1 MSDQTKGR
9 SGGVLPV
16 NAAARKNAAA
26 QSGSK
31 GSARLPAPRLRL
43 IIRRLPPGLTETE
56 FWIAL
61 GDDWKV
67 GSGKV
72 DWAAFKDGKISKDPA
87 KPSRPAR
94 AYIKVKEQSLL
105 DPLSATV
112 KETTFQDAK
121 NTTKDSCLLG
131 PPSLE
136 FAPYNKIPS
145 GRNRND
151 ARQGTIDQDQEFIDF
166 LQGLTEPITKSTANG
181 ADSAE
186 VKQEK
191 ASITP
196 LVQYIKDKKANKAKE
211 KEGNQAKATKAREKQ
226 ETKPA
231 MSESPRS
238 TVVIKGKHAP
248 AEEKQRVQKA
258 TEDAVKAINKS
269 VAAMQGKHQQQAQ
282 TPAKGEPKKAAKEPS
297 SPSPAQ
303 ATPVKR
309 GERQRG
315 NVSAAAR
322 MLQRDLGLLSK
333 ENKSQRT
340 AMAST
345 STATTELST
354 SSTSKPAP
362 APSVLKPQPVPEPK
376 PASPAPTAT
385 PTGPRASRTPSVAS
399 TKTPSTPS
407 QRQTKSAI
415 QPSAGAKSAFLKH
428 ANPSQGITEELL
440 QAAFK
445 DFGAITRCEI
455 DKKKGLGYIDFD
467 DTDGLRKAMAASPV
481 KVANG
486 QVVVLENK
494 SPYAKRGGGPAP
506 GEKQAGASSSGAG
519 AAKGAA
525 NVKTQTQG
533 SGATSTASTPT
544 PGQGRN
550 GGSASSKA
558 VEPTKKLA
566 SSGVIVAKDG
576 NAVPTTPTTPAAATP
591 PTAPAG
597 TPRGGA
603 GGNRGGRAGNGGG
616 GGGGG
621 GARGSAR
628 GAGQGGRQG
637 QSHRGGRSAKRG
649 GGGGATAAA
658 EGGQGP
664 AATTATAP
672 ATAPAAVKD

>member
-1 MSDQTKGR
+1 MVFPDFYTDLFFS
-9 SGGVLPV
+9 
-16 NAAARKNAAA
+16 
-26 QSGSK
+26 
-31 GSARLPAPRLRL
+31 
-43 IIRRLPPGLTETE
+43 
-56 FWIAL
+56 
-61 GDDWKV
+61 
-67 GSGKV
+67 
-72 DWAAFKDGKISKDPA
+72 PA

-105 DPLSATV
+105 DSLSAAV
-112 KETTFQDAK
+112 KQTSFQDAK

-166 LQGLTEPITKSTANG
+166 LQSLTEPITKTTANG

-211 KEGNQAKATKAREKQ
+211 KEGNQAKAAKAREKQ

-231 MSESPRS
+231 TPDTPRS

-282 TPAKGEPKKAAKEPS
+282 TSAKGEPKKAAKEPS
-297 SPSPAQ
+297 SPSPAT
-303 ATPVKR
+303 ANPVKR
-309 GERQRG
+309 ERQRG

-340 AMAST
+340 AKAST
-345 STATTELST
+345 STTTTEPST
-354 SSTSKPAP
+354 SSTSKSVP
-362 APSVLKPQPVPEPK
+362 APSTLKNQPVPEPK
-376 PASPAPTAT
+376 PASPTPNAT
-385 PTGPRASRTPSVAS
+385 PTGPRASRTPSAAS
-399 TKTPSTPS
+399 TKTPSTQS
-407 QRQTKSAI
+407 QRQTKSAV

-440 QAAFK
+440 QSAFE
-445 DFGAITRCEI
+445 DFGTITRCEI

-467 DTDGLRKAMAASPV
+467 DTEGLRKAMAASPV

-494 SPYAKRGGGPAP
+494 SPYAKRGGSAQ
-506 GEKQAGASSSGAG
+506 GEKQGSASAGTG

-525 NVKTQTQG
+525 NVKANAGSSGGQAQVQG
-533 SGATSTASTPT
+533 PDATSKASTPT
-544 PGQGRN
+544 PTPGQARS
-550 GGSASSKA
+550 GGSASKA
-558 VEPTKKLA
+558 VEPTKELA
-566 SSGVIVAKDG
+566 SGTTVAKDE
-576 NAVPTTPTTPAAATP
+576 NPIPTTPTIPAAATGPAAATP
-591 PTAPAG
+591 PTAPRG

-603 GGNRGGRAGNGGG
+603 GGNRGGRAGSG

-621 GARGSAR
+621 GARGNAR

-637 QSHRGGRSAKRG
+637 QSHRGGRGAKRG
-649 GGGGATAAA
+649 GGGGGGGGGGAAAAA

-664 AATTATAP
+664 VPTTG
-672 ATAPAAVKD
+672 TAPAAAPAATKE